1 MYTDEDEDDI
11 DSEKSTQWKHTVEH
25 VIYPAL
31 RSSIV
36 PPKSFSE
43 DGTFLEVANLPDL
56 YKVFERCWQYHMED
70 GTYCGRGIRKD
81 YQITALMFV
90 EKRV

>member
-1 MYTDEDEDDI
+1 MECFDTFCRECSRFYAFGHDMYADEDEDDI

-56 YKVFERCWQYHMED
+56 YKVFERC
-70 GTYCGRGIRKD
+70 
-81 YQITALMFV
+81 
-90 EKRV
+90 